1 MNLLAARAH
10 LEGERGAA
18 MDRAEQLRALIAL
31 HVAGARLGRARDF
44 AALVDLAG
52 PRLLAHARRLTDT
65 PESARDVAQE
75 AWLAIARG
83 LAGLRDDRA
92 FLPWALAIV
101 TRAAARDLK
110 GRLRERAALT
120 EHARDQAQPGM
131 PPPDLRAAIAELPP
145 AQRATLALFYLD
157 GLTVAEVATALS
169 IPPGTV
175 KTRLMHARNTLRAL
189 MTGDDHG

>member
-1 MNLLAARAH
+1 
-10 LEGERGAA
+10 
-18 MDRAEQLRALIAL
+18 MDRAEQFRALLAL
-31 HVAGARLGRARDF
+31 HVAGARLGRERDF

-65 PESARDVAQE
+65 PEGAADVVQD
-75 AWLAIARG
+75 AWIAIARG
-83 LAGLRDDRA
+83 LLGLRDDRA

-110 GRLRERAALT
+110 GRVRERVALA
-120 EHARDQAQPGM
+120 EHARDLAQPEA
-131 PPPDLRAAIAELPP
+131 PPPDLRAAITELPP

-157 GLTVAEVATALS
+157 GLSVAEVAVALS

-175 KTRLMHARNTLRAL
+175 KTRLMHARNRLRAQL
-189 MTGDDHG
+189 TGDNHG

>member
-1 MNLLAARAH
+1 
-10 LEGERGAA
+10 
-18 MDRAEQLRALIAL
+18 MDAETRAEQFRALMAL

-65 PESARDVAQE
+65 AEAAQDVTQE
-75 AWLAIARG
+75 AWVAVARG
-83 LAGLRDDRA
+83 LGGLRDDRA

-110 GRLRERAALT
+110 GRVRERAALA
-120 EHARDQAQPGM
+120 EHARDLAQPDT
-131 PPPDLRAAIAELPP
+131 PPPDLRAAIARLPP
-145 AQRATLALFYLD
+145 AQRVTLALFYLD
-157 GLTVAEVATALS
+157 GLSVAEVATALS

-189 MTGDDHG
+189 LTGEHHG